1 MNIDIAAL
9 RALEK
14 QEGVGFDDL
23 LRSVK
28 YGLRDAYRGITRYE
42 GEVDVSIDPRS
53 GEVAIYQVERDENRE
68 VTGRLDDT
76 PADFGRAGALAVRD
90 VIRQTITAAR
100 VNRKYDQYAHLR
112 YTVVSGVVS
121 RDARANERGITVVRL
136 GTEADGLDGQILAAE
151 QIPGEKL
158 EHGQRVKA
166 FVTDV
171 INNGNRNVQI
181 NLSRTHPELVKGLF
195 ALEVPEVADGSV
207 EIVSTAREAGH
218 RTKIAVQSTI
228 KGLNAKGACIGPR
241 GQRVAA
247 IMEEL
252 GGEKIDI
259 VDWSEDPAVLV
270 GNALAPSKVVSVRVI
285 DPEMQIARV
294 VVPDYQLSLA
304 IGREGQNARLAARL
318 TGWKIDI
325 RSETDAQAEATD
337 AGADDGRADDAGA
350 DEGRPEAVSE

>member
-9 RALEK
+9 RALEQ

-42 GEVDVSIDPRS
+42 GEVDVNIDPRS
-53 GEVAIYQVERDENRE
+53 GEVAVYQVERDENRE
-68 VTGRLDDT
+68 ITGRLDDT
-76 PADFGRAGALAVRD
+76 PTDFGRAGALAVRD

-100 VNRKYDQYAHLR
+100 VNRKYDQYAGLR
-112 YTVVSGVVS
+112 YTVLSGVVT
-121 RDARANERGITVVRL
+121 RDARANERGIVVMRL
-136 GTEADGLDGQILAAE
+136 GTEADGMDGQILQAE

-158 EHGQRVKA
+158 EHGQRIKA

-181 NLSRTHPELVKGLF
+181 NLSRTHPELVRGLF

-218 RTKIAVQSTI
+218 RTKIAVQSAI

-259 VDWSEDPAVLV
+259 VDWSDDPAALV

-325 RSETDAQAEATD
+325 RSETDAHAEAQGDDSVD
-337 AGADDGRADDAGA
+337 AHAETPR
-350 DEGRPEAVSE
+350 S

>member
-9 RALEK
+9 KALEK
-14 QEGVGFDDL
+14 QESVPFDDL

-28 YGLRDAYRGITRYE
+28 YGLRDAYRGITKFQ
-42 GEVDVSIDPRS
+42 GEADVTIDPIS
-53 GEVAIYQVERDENRE
+53 GEVKVYQVERDEERN
-68 VTGRLDDT
+68 VTGRFDDT
-76 PADFGRAGALAVRD
+76 PEDFGRAGALAVRD
-90 VIRQTITAAR
+90 VIRQTVKAAR
-100 VNRKYDQYAHLR
+100 VAKRYDEYADLR

-121 RDARANERGITVVRL
+121 RDARANERGVAVVHL
-136 GTEADGLDGQILAAE
+136 GTEADGMDGQVLPAE
-151 QIPGEKL
+151 QIPREKL
-158 EHGQRVKA
+158 EHGKRVKA

-218 RTKIAVQSTI
+218 RTKIAVRSTI

-259 VDWSEDPAVLV
+259 ISWSEDPAVLV
-270 GNALAPSKVVSVRVI
+270 GNALAPSKVVSVEVLDR
-285 DPEMQIARV
+285 EEQIARV

-325 RSETDAQAEATD
+325 HSESEAAEQAE
-337 AGADDGRADDAGA
+337 R
-350 DEGRPEAVSE
+350 

>member
-9 RALEK
+9 HALEK
-14 QEGVGFDDL
+14 QESVAVDDL
-23 LRSVK
+23 LKAVS
-28 YGLRDAYRGITRYE
+28 YGLRDAYRGITKYD
-42 GEVDVSIDPRS
+42 GPCDVHIDPIS
-53 GEVAIYQVERDENRE
+53 GKVTVYQIEQDEEGN
-68 VTGRLDDT
+68 TLGKIDDT
-76 PADFGRAGALAVRD
+76 PEDFGRAGAMAVRD
-90 VIRQTITAAR
+90 VIRQKIKAAR
-100 VNRKYDQYAHLR
+100 VTKRYDEYSELR

-121 RDARANERGITVVRL
+121 RDVRFNERGVEIVRL
-136 GTEADGLDGQILAAE
+136 GTEADGMDGQILPAE

-181 NLSRTHPELVKGLF
+181 NLSRTHPELVRGLF

-218 RTKIAVQSTI
+218 RTKIAVRSTV

-247 IMEEL
+247 IMSAL
-252 GGEKIDI
+252 NGEKIDI
-259 VDWSEDPAVLV
+259 IDWSEDPAVLV
-270 GNALAPSKVVSVRVI
+270 GNALAPSKVVSVTI
-285 DPEMQIARV
+285 LDPEEQIARV

-325 RSETDAQAEATD
+325 HSEGQSAE
-337 AGADDGRADDAGA
+337 
-350 DEGRPEAVSE
+350 

>member
-9 RALEK
+9 HALEK
-14 QEGVGFDDL
+14 QESVAVDDL
-23 LRSVK
+23 LKAVS
-28 YGLRDAYRGITRYE
+28 YGLRDAYRGITKYD
-42 GEVDVSIDPRS
+42 GPCDVHIDPIS
-53 GEVAIYQVERDENRE
+53 GKVTVYQIEQDEEGN
-68 VTGRLDDT
+68 TLGKIDDT
-76 PADFGRAGALAVRD
+76 PEDFGRAGAMAVRD
-90 VIRQTITAAR
+90 VIRQKIKAAR
-100 VNRKYDQYAHLR
+100 VTKRYDEYSELR

-121 RDARANERGITVVRL
+121 RDVRFNERGVEIVRL
-136 GTEADGLDGQILAAE
+136 GTEADGMDGQILPAE

-181 NLSRTHPELVKGLF
+181 NLSRTHPELVRGLF

-218 RTKIAVQSTI
+218 RTKIAVRSTV

-247 IMEEL
+247 IMSAL
-252 GGEKIDI
+252 NGEKIDI
-259 VDWSEDPAVLV
+259 IDWSEDPAVLV
-270 GNALAPSKVVSVRVI
+270 GNALAPSKVVSVTI
-285 DPEMQIARV
+285 LDPEEQMARV

-325 RSETDAQAEATD
+325 HSEGQSAE
-337 AGADDGRADDAGA
+337 
-350 DEGRPEAVSE
+350 

>member
-1 MNIDIAAL
+1 MKIDITAL

-28 YGLRDAYRGITRYE
+28 YGLRDAYRGVTKYE
-42 GEVDVSIDPRS
+42 GEVDVTIDPIS
-53 GEVAIYQVERDENRE
+53 GEVACYQVERDENRE
-68 VTGRLDDT
+68 ITGRLDDT
-76 PADFGRAGALAVRD
+76 PTDFGRAGAFAVRD
-90 VIRQTITAAR
+90 VIRQTINAAR
-100 VNRKYDQYAHLR
+100 VGRKYDQYADLR
-112 YTVVSGVVS
+112 YTVISGVVT
-121 RDARANERGITVVRL
+121 RDSRANDRGIVVVRL
-136 GTEADGLDGQILAAE
+136 GTEADGLDGQILPSE

-158 EHGQRVKA
+158 EHGKRVKA

-181 NLSRTHPELVKGLF
+181 NLSRTHPELVRGLF

-207 EIVSTAREAGH
+207 EIVSTARESGH
-218 RTKIAVQSTI
+218 RTKMAVNSTI

-247 IMEEL
+247 IMAEL
-252 GGEKIDI
+252 SGEKIDI
-259 VDWSEDPAVLV
+259 VDWSEDPGTFV

-285 DPEMQIARV
+285 DPEAQVARV

-304 IGREGQNARLAARL
+304 IGQEGQNARLAARL

-325 RSETDAQAEATD
+325 RSETDAQAEADEAALSSRNGD
-337 AGADDGRADDAGA
+337 AESGREFA
-350 DEGRPEAVSE
+350 E